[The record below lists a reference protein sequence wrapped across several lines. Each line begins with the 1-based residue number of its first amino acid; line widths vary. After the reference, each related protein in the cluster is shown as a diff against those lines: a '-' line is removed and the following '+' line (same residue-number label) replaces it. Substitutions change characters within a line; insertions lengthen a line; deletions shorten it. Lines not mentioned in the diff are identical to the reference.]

1 MRVCLYLEFSG
12 LPLVRKSGF
21 LTAFHNQRRALEAA
35 GVEVVADPGGDY
47 EILHLHSYGP
57 RSLYYLKRA
66 RRLKRKVVIHA
77 HSIGSYD
84 LRDSFTLT
92 NLIAPLYERLLH
104 AFYAQGDVIFTPS
117 ARARELLKGKGL
129 RPSIEVVPNGVD
141 VERLRPSPEKRERV
155 RRELGLSRFTVAAA
169 GNVIPRKG
177 VMDFIA
183 VARLLPEYDF
193 VWYGQRWNRLLA
205 YHPKMERML
214 MLAAKQPN
222 LRFPGFAR
230 DIQGALSA
238 ADLFFFPSWGENQP
252 MALLEAAA
260 CGLPLV
266 VRDLPE
272 YRGWLVEGEN
282 CLLGRGV
289 EEFARQIQRVA
300 EDRSLRER
308 LAAGARRMAEE
319 EHSLARVGAR
329 LVELYSALLQGSG
342 R

>member
-1 MRVCLYLEFSG
+1 MKVCLYLEFSG

-21 LTAFHNQRRALEAA
+21 LTAFRNQKGALEAA
-35 GVEVVADPGGDY
+35 GVEVVADPRGDY

-57 RSLYYLKRA
+57 RSFYYLKRA
-66 RRLKRKVVIHA
+66 RRLGRKVVIHA

-104 AFYAQGDVIFTPS
+104 TFYSKGDAIFTPS
-117 ARARELLKGKGL
+117 ARAKELLQGKGL
-129 RPSIEVVPNGVD
+129 RPPIAVVSNGVD
-141 VERLRPSPEKRERV
+141 VEQLRPSPEKRERY
-155 RRELGLSRFTVAAA
+155 RRELRLSRFTVASA

-214 MLAAKQPN
+214 VLAAKQPN

-282 CLLGRGV
+282 CLKGQKV
-289 EEFARQIQRVA
+289 EEFAQRIKMVA
-300 EDRSLRER
+300 EDLALRER
-308 LAAGARRMAEE
+308 LSAAARRLAE
-319 EHSLARVGAR
+319 EHSLERVGAR
-329 LVELYSALLQGSG
+329 LVELYSALLRG
-342 R
+342 